1 MNDVNIFLI
10 FRLYNRNRCPSTRRA
25 TTTRRRKRKR
35 RNREERKK
43 RREVRTVPPYHQVPV
58 PVRTWYEVLRTTRT
72 TRTLICRPEK
82 WQLFCTC
89 TAVPVPYY
97 IYSKKRRKKGEKK
110 KRRKKRRRRG
120 KKEETNLNSIIS
132 REEEE
137 EKSAAWVCGIDY
149 IIYTD
154 GKKYRRVFVLCLLHI
169 RVDQF

>member
-10 FRLYNRNRCPSTRRA
+10 FRLYNRNRCPSTRA
-25 TTTRRRKRKR
+25 TTTTRRRKRKR

-43 RREVRTVPPYHQVPV
+43 RREVRTVTTVRYQV

-89 TAVPVPYY
+89 TAVSVPYY

-120 KKEETNLNSIIS
+120 KKEETNLNSIV
-132 REEEE
+132 
-137 EKSAAWVCGIDY
+137 EK
-149 IIYTD
+149 
-154 GKKYRRVFVLCLLHI
+154 KKKKKVLRGFV
-169 RVDQF
+169 V